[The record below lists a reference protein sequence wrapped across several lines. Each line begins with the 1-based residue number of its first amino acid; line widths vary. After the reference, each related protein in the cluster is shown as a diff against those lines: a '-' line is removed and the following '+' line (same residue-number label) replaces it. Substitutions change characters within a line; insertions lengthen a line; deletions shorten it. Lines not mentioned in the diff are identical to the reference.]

1 MPIIQQVSV
10 SMFMNYIIK
19 LKVVIA
25 LCCLL
30 PVILVKGNQLH
41 QSFDRSALYE
51 AMKSTQLSEVTT
63 ALTDLEKTNLPDK
76 LAYEGALL
84 MKKAA
89 LLSKPIDKLHSF
101 KAGKEKLETAIQ
113 QNPDNIEYRLLRI
126 MIQENAPKIVR
137 YKNDLDI
144 DGQLVNASY
153 KKLPFAAQSAAV
165 DYSKNSKVLHITAM

>member
-1 MPIIQQVSV
+1 M
-10 SMFMNYIIK
+10 MK

-30 PVILVKGNQLH
+30 PVILVKGNQL
-41 QSFDRSALYE
+41 QPSFDRSTLYE
-51 AMKSTQLSEVTT
+51 AMKSNQLNEVTT

-76 LAYEGALL
+76 LAFEGALL

-89 LLSKPIDKLHSF
+89 LLSKPSDKLHSF
-101 KAGKEKLETAIQ
+101 KAGREKLETAIH

-126 MIQENAPKIVR
+126 MIQENAPRIVR
-137 YKNDLDI
+137 YRNDLDN
-144 DGQLVNASY
+144 DGKLVNASY
-153 KKLPFAAQSAAV
+153 KKLLAVAQSAAV